1 MGGETTTESET
12 TLGEILDD
20 EEDDQDPVVLSDADE
35 VDGADAVVGDAG
47 TVDEPP
53 VRWTATAATSNGDSG
68 NGRAATSRR
77 VAPVPTAPA
86 RSRGWRSAAIV
97 GLVIAG
103 LLSAA
108 IVLLWG
114 QADDASSDAKSARTL
129 VASAADASARVDVLE
144 RTIADLQKQLAAMK
158 TASDALQVSV
168 GGAAPAADV
177 NAKVT
182 ALTARA
188 DQLAACV
195 NTYMDAVAT
204 WSQNPTASTFTYH
217 HC

>member
-1 MGGETTTESET
+1 MH
-12 TLGEILDD
+12 
-20 EEDDQDPVVLSDADE
+20 DE
-35 VDGADAVVGDAG
+35 VDDAG
-47 TVDEPP
+47 TVGEPP
-53 VRWTATAATSNGDSG
+53 VRWTATAATASAGDSG
-68 NGRAATSRR
+68 NGRTATSRR
-77 VAPVPTAPA
+77 VPPVPTAPP

-97 GLVIAG
+97 GLIIAG

-114 QADDASSDAKSARTL
+114 QADDASSDAKSARSL
-129 VASAADASARVDVLE
+129 VASAADASVRVDVLE
-144 RTIADLQKQLAAMK
+144 GTVTDLSKQLTDLKAA
-158 TASDALQVSV
+158 TDALKVSV
-168 GGAAPAADV
+168 GAAAPTADV
-177 NAKVT
+177 DAKIT